1 MGNLNTLSGALSLSI
16 VAMSIVF
23 AVLGGLALMMVL
35 IKYIALLLER
45 PVTKAE
51 KGAEVKGSLGK
62 APLEERVE
70 IKEEEVLE
78 PSSIE
83 MERELA
89 AIAGAIAAMSFSTGK
104 PLRVWRISGPIKSLW
119 RESSKVESMIGG
131 NENE

>member
-70 IKEEEVLE
+70 IKEEDLE
-78 PSSIE
+78 PSLIE

-89 AIAGAIAAMSFSTGK
+89 AIAGAVAAMSFSTGK